1 MLICAV
7 LGLVV
12 HENSDV
18 SVVALACL
26 SDLTSPA
33 MSQPPL
39 EQEEQGLAA
48 LVQAIAVRH
57 KTHSLSHREAEG
69 GAGGARRLTD

>member
-1 MLICAV
+1 MCLLCVCVCVV

-39 EQEEQGLAA
+39 EQEETGLAT
-48 LVQAIAVRH
+48 LVQAIAVRGNTHTQIYKH
-57 KTHSLSHREAEG
+57 KGSRA
-69 GAGGARRLTD
+69 TD